1 MRSILI
7 SLIAIFF
14 SLNIAYSKIEN
25 NIVVKIENEIITNF
39 EIKNKI
45 LSSLIIS
52 NQEINQKNINEIK
65 KSSLEVLVNYKL
77 KKIELS
83 KYNFSD
89 NIKQLD
95 SYLNSISSNNIESLK
110 EKFLINNLDFNLF
123 LDEVK
128 TELKWKKLIFNVF
141 KDKIEIN
148 ENNINQEIKEFI
160 ERNSEV
166 EEYNVSEIEI
176 FSNNKIADEQNISK
190 IYSEIK
196 KTSFESSAIKFSVSN
211 SSKNKGNIGWVSSK
225 SLSKEIF
232 DILKKLEPGDVS
244 LPIQR
249 NNSLLFLKL
258 NDKRIT
264 KATNLDIKSL
274 RKNIIKKK
282 KNYLFDI
289 Y

>member
-141 KDKIEIN
+141 KDKI
-148 ENNINQEIKEFI
+148 
-160 ERNSEV
+160 
-166 EEYNVSEIEI
+166 
-176 FSNNKIADEQNISK
+176 
-190 IYSEIK
+190 
-196 KTSFESSAIKFSVSN
+196 
-211 SSKNKGNIGWVSSK
+211 
-225 SLSKEIF
+225 
-232 DILKKLEPGDVS
+232 
-244 LPIQR
+244 
-249 NNSLLFLKL
+249 
-258 NDKRIT
+258 
-264 KATNLDIKSL
+264 
-274 RKNIIKKK
+274 
-282 KNYLFDI
+282 
-289 Y
+289 